1 MDTTPKTITFST
13 HNVNGYKRSKE
24 YLFSQCDNNSN
35 SIRAIQEH
43 WLRPPYKKQFGT
55 NQLRCLHPDFDG
67 FGTSAMTKASETR
80 MISGRPFG
88 GTGFVFHKQFVK
100 CLKPLMNHSHERVTV
115 LEINTASGRIIV
127 INVYF
132 PYFNSRDLENYTALY
147 RDTVGYIDS
156 VMHNNN
162 DADFIIL
169 ADFNCNIYDTSHRYT
184 QILLPLMEKYD
195 LIPAFD
201 IDPNFDSQTS
211 YTRNDAKTQSYS
223 LIDGIL
229 ISKNLESKVTRIAI
243 CHDALN
249 VSDHAMVETD
259 MVLDV
264 LASQSGE
271 GEVAAICKLEKIVS

>member
-1 MDTTPKTITFST
+1 M
-13 HNVNGYKRSKE
+13 
-24 YLFSQCDNNSN
+24 
-35 SIRAIQEH
+35 
-43 WLRPPYKKQFGT
+43 FG
-55 NQLRCLHPDFDG
+55 
-67 FGTSAMTKASETR
+67 E
-80 MISGRPFG
+80 
-88 GTGFVFHKQFVK
+88 
-100 CLKPLMNHSHERVTV
+100 V
-115 LEINTASGRIIV
+115 LEMRSTAGPSNGLRKSAKQ
-127 INVYF
+127 N
-132 PYFNSRDLENYTALY
+132 
-147 RDTVGYIDS
+147 
-156 VMHNNN
+156 
-162 DADFIIL
+162 
-169 ADFNCNIYDTSHRYT
+169 RYT

-271 GEVAAICKLEKIVS
+271 DEVAAICKLEKIVS